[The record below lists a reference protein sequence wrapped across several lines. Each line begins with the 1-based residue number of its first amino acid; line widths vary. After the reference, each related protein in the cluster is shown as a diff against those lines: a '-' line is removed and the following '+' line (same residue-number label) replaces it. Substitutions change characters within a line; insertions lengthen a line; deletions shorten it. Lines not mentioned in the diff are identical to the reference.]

1 VPRHPTEVRL
11 NHTSRPALITCPS
24 PITCHTQWTKP
35 TNKSLYHWLQVRS
48 SWMATVTQ
56 LRCHQASSDCNV
68 SATLSSC
75 KYGPAD
81 VSTPGGRTAVDG
93 LLPHNTQQSNYSYWH
108 PIHQQHSASPYLQF
122 TKAIQTILM
131 WPHASCK
138 IFAAS
143 QDMAISTAGDV
154 YQSDLPNKSSVML
167 AHTMTRANLTND
179 SSLC

>member
-1 VPRHPTEVRL
+1 
-11 NHTSRPALITCPS
+11 
-24 PITCHTQWTKP
+24 
-35 TNKSLYHWLQVRS
+35 
-48 SWMATVTQ
+48 
-56 LRCHQASSDCNV
+56 
-68 SATLSSC
+68 
-75 KYGPAD
+75 
-81 VSTPGGRTAVDG
+81 
-93 LLPHNTQQSNYSYWH
+93 
-108 PIHQQHSASPYLQF
+108 
-122 TKAIQTILM
+122 M